1 MREYV
6 LLWRKATSVI
16 VFNPNFMYSSQS
28 VSIEY
33 LKNTSIVFKPFLPDN
48 NAYMK
53 NENFNY
59 GDTIIRIADRKN
71 WMKSFETNVLIPT
84 NTGTFVFADDTM
96 TDSDKA
102 SLLYSLRIRQF
113 TRTQ

>member
-1 MREYV
+1 
-6 LLWRKATSVI
+6 
-16 VFNPNFMYSSQS
+16 
-28 VSIEY
+28 
-33 LKNTSIVFKPFLPDN
+33 
-48 NAYMK
+48 MK
-53 NENFNY
+53 NENFNYY

-102 SLLYSLRIRQF
+102 SLLYSLGFGSYSDAMTYIEDKKRIRPLRQKHLHHSS
-113 TRTQ
+113 RKRKGEHQKIP